1 MASSTGAMADESDVP
16 EITDGRALTTNRD
29 RRQIA
34 RKGDVTDSEH
44 YQAVSRVRRRIRENL
59 GDDVKLFEEHHT
71 DLLRELQEAVCE
83 EEEDNFNS

>member
-1 MASSTGAMADESDVP
+1 MVAMTDEPAVP
-16 EITDGRALTTNRD
+16 EITDGRALTTDRD

-59 GDDVKLFEEHHT
+59 GDDVKLFEEHHAG
-71 DLLRELQEAVCE
+71 LLEELRETVCKGE
-83 EEEDNFNS
+83 SNDSNVEF